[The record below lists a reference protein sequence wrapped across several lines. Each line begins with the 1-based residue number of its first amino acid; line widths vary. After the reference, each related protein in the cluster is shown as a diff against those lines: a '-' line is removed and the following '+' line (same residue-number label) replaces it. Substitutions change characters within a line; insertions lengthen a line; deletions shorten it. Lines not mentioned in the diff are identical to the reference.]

1 MNSYKLDLLTSLY
14 IFCIA
19 VSELMGGKTFA
30 LWHHGSFHLNASVAL
45 FVVPIIYCVNDT
57 VTEVYGKARARSIVR
72 SGLMV
77 VALILLFS
85 LLAVHLPPSSRFLA
99 SEPAYDKIFSQS
111 ARISFASLVAF
122 ATAEFLD
129 VFLFSRLRQRLGAS
143 KLWLRVNLSNFL
155 SQFVDTGLFMFL
167 AFYAFG
173 KPLGDNV
180 SFLFSLIL
188 PYWLL
193 KSLMSVFETPFVYLA
208 AAWLR
213 RDKPAEA

>member
-1 MNSYKLDLLTSLY
+1 MNAYKLDLLTSLY

-45 FVVPIIYCVNDT
+45 FVVPVIYCVNDT

-72 SGLMV
+72 SGLLV
-77 VALILLFS
+77 VALIFLFS
-85 LLAVHLPPSSRFLA
+85 LLAVHLPASSRFAA

-111 ARISFASLVAF
+111 ARISLSSLVAF

-129 VFLFSRLRQRLGAS
+129 VFLFARLRQRLGAS

-173 KPLGDNV
+173 KPLGDNL

-193 KSLMSVFETPFVYLA
+193 KNLMSVLETPFVYLT

-213 RDKPAEA
+213 RDKPQEA